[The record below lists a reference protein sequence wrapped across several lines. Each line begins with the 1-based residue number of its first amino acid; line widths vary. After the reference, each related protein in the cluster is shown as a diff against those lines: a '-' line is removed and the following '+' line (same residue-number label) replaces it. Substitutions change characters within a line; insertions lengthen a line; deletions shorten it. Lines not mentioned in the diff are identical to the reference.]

1 MLSDLLHLTKTTK
14 AWRFLH
20 LNCVSIYIYN
30 CYSLNNFLHYKG
42 VHFQASSTIQKKEEE
57 IKQKSQKILNFQQ
70 TNKKLVVLNIFS

>member
-42 VHFQASSTIQKKEEE
+42 VHFQASSTIQKKEGE